1 MWYIQNKNY
10 GLIIE
15 NLVLCKKDPYYYAA
29 KMNIPIISCF
39 VEIKDT
45 NKQEKLHPEF
55 NKTRWILHVLPT
67 IYPDPKLSL
76 AQNIEKMRKVDY
88 LQKKAA
94 YEKYYGKKLDYT
106 FTDWD
111 IAGYKKK

>member
-1 MWYIQNKNY
+1 
-10 GLIIE
+10 
-15 NLVLCKKDPYYYAA
+15 
-29 KMNIPIISCF
+29 MNVPIISCF

-76 AQNIEKMRKVDY
+76 AQNIEKMRKVD
-88 LQKKAA
+88 
-94 YEKYYGKKLDYT
+94 
-106 FTDWD
+106 
-111 IAGYKKK
+111 